1 MSLQFFND
9 IIYDFSNYVQE
20 TNYLHVTYFDF
31 CIFIAQGQYNRT
43 RAGISVAI
51 AMSIV
56 IPFLICGACLILRL
70 REIGFRRSA
79 TKQQQQIATAPTAA
93 EPDPNPRMSST
104 TRTRPELDSTTF
116 NEDPITTT
124 KVRQGGTS
132 HQFSRKQQQPRNP
145 SSNHEGVYYT
155 NEPLDMYTRN

>member
-1 MSLQFFND
+1 MIF
-9 IIYDFSNYVQE
+9 V
-20 TNYLHVTYFDF
+20 
-31 CIFIAQGQYNRT
+31 IFIAQGQYNRT

-79 TKQQQQIATAPTAA
+79 TKQQQQQTFPASATATAA
-93 EPDPNPRMSST
+93 
-104 TRTRPELDSTTF
+104 TTF
-116 NEDPITTT
+116 NEEQPITT
-124 KVRQGGTS
+124 KVRQGGGTP
-132 HQFSRKQQQPRNP
+132 QFSRKPRNP

>member
-1 MSLQFFND
+1 M
-9 IIYDFSNYVQE
+9 YY
-20 TNYLHVTYFDF
+20 
-31 CIFIAQGQYNRT
+31 IFIAQGQYNRT

-51 AMSIV
+51 AMSVV

-93 EPDPNPRMSST
+93 AEPEPNPRMSST
-104 TRTRPELDSTTF
+104 TRTRPEPDSTTF

>member
-1 MSLQFFND
+1 M
-9 IIYDFSNYVQE
+9 YY
-20 TNYLHVTYFDF
+20 
-31 CIFIAQGQYNRT
+31 IFIAQGQYNRT

-51 AMSIV
+51 AMSVV

-79 TKQQQQIATAPTAA
+79 TKQQQQPTAP

-132 HQFSRKQQQPRNP
+132 HQFSRKLQQPRNP

>member
-1 MSLQFFND
+1 M
-9 IIYDFSNYVQE
+9 YY
-20 TNYLHVTYFDF
+20 
-31 CIFIAQGQYNRT
+31 IFIAQGQYNRT

-79 TKQQQQIATAPTAA
+79 TKQQQQIATAPTAAA

>member
-1 MSLQFFND
+1 MIF
-9 IIYDFSNYVQE
+9 V
-20 TNYLHVTYFDF
+20 
-31 CIFIAQGQYNRT
+31 IFIAQGQYNRT

-104 TRTRPELDSTTF
+104 RTRPEPDSTTF